1 MRRGTVQQR
10 TPPLKPYDLGSGSRY
25 RDVHPP
31 IPTPRGA
38 SDGRGRLRL
47 ERVLEIRHLL
57 DGAGSLEEQGLGE
70 MVAHELDAHGEPLRQ
85 AAGDAYRGNA
95 GEVHGDGAEV
105 LIVHGERVVDLLADP
120 KRHRRR
126 GRGDEHLV
134 ARKGFPEVL
143 YYLRAHLLGLG
154 VVSVVVAAGESIGTE
169 HDAPLRLVPEAHFAR
184 PTVHLVDTLG
194 SRGPIAVAYPVKAGQ
209 VRGDLGGSYDVVG
222 GQPVARVRQAYLPY
236 LGPGAFEVSRDPLD
250 DLAHARL
257 DAFAHQLLYHPDPK
271 ARDTA
276 FELCQVIR
284 DLYVRARRVAR
295 VVAGDGL
302 QEKSGVAHVTGHR
315 SDLVQGRGE
324 RDEPVARDPPIGRL
338 EAHNA
343 AQSGGAPHRTARIRA
358 QGPPTLARGDRRRRA
373 PGGASGHP
381 AEVPGIARRA
391 VGGVLRR
398 GAHRELVAVGLADH
412 DHVLAVVE
420 QRRGVVDR
428 LEVLEYLRAAG
439 RAHAAGREHVLDRY
453 GDTLP
458 ELYAAVL
465 HPGIHP
471 LGPLD
476 GEFGG
481 DGDEGVDV
489 ALGLFEARVGDL
501 GSLAGGDLVGLY
513 LLCQLVGREV

>member
-1 MRRGTVQQR
+1 MFAGLLPGWSDVAPVPRAALPNLFPQSSARSCGRGRRRSGGAATRFPAGPAACSNRRRCCRPRVR
-10 TPPLKPYDLGSGSRY
+10 TSLPPRPVYCRRRCLRPLRVTRATN
-25 RDVHPP
+25 RDVYPP

-38 SDGRGRLRL
+38 SDGRARLRL

-57 DGAGSLEEQGLGE
+57 DGAGSLEQHRLGE

-126 GRGDEHLV
+126 GRADEHLV
-134 ARKGFPEVL
+134 ARKGLPEIL

-169 HDAPLRLVPEAHFAR
+169 HDAPLRLVPEALFAR
-184 PTVHLVDTLG
+184 PAVHLVDALG

-209 VRGDLGGSYDVVG
+209 VRGDLGGSYDVVS
-222 GQPVARVRQAYLPY
+222 GQSVARVRQAYLPY
-236 LGPGAFEVSRDPLD
+236 LGPGAFEVPRDPLD

-271 ARDTA
+271 TRDTA
-276 FELCQVIR
+276 FELCQVIW
-284 DLYVRARRVAR
+284 DLDVRARRVAR

-315 SDLVQGRGE
+315 PDLVQGRGE

-338 EAHNA
+338 KAHNA
-343 AQSGGAPHRTARIRA
+343 AQSGGLPHRTAGIRA

-373 PGGASGHP
+373 P
-381 AEVPGIARRA
+381 
-391 VGGVLRR
+391 
-398 GAHRELVAVGLADH
+398 
-412 DHVLAVVE
+412 
-420 QRRGVVDR
+420 
-428 LEVLEYLRAAG
+428 
-439 RAHAAGREHVLDRY
+439 
-453 GDTLP
+453 
-458 ELYAAVL
+458 
-465 HPGIHP
+465 
-471 LGPLD
+471 
-476 GEFGG
+476 
-481 DGDEGVDV
+481 
-489 ALGLFEARVGDL
+489 
-501 GSLAGGDLVGLY
+501 
-513 LLCQLVGREV
+513 